1 MRKNSSRAKI
11 RLRLGFLAVAFML
24 LSRSVWAAPA
34 PFRLIL
40 GYAALNA
47 RICPLWLADEQ
58 GYLAKYGLQVEQ
70 VYLRGAPTLVAGLA
84 SGDIQLGRSGGSATL
99 AAIGA
104 GHDFKIIATFSS
116 RNTYDFIARPNIKR
130 AEELRGK
137 KIGLTSIG
145 GTTWMGV
152 LLWLEHFGLEPQRDN
167 ILLQVLGDQNIQ
179 AQAVEAGVADA
190 AALDG
195 VWSKKLKQKGFTI
208 LGEYSD
214 LNQRIVGQAMVA
226 PHVFLNQRGDIVE
239 SYLKAEIEALAFAL
253 APKNKSVVIKT
264 LMKRLR
270 TDAAGAEEGYQDLLK
285 GVDRKPFPSLDG
297 LRNVQRM
304 LKMRTPKI
312 GEVKAEEVIDARIM
326 RKLDES
332 GFIDRAYAAQGVTLK

>member
-1 MRKNSSRAKI
+1 MNCSGAHLINRWLAILFGIFVVGRADI
-11 RLRLGFLAVAFML
+11 SFCA
-24 LSRSVWAAPA
+24 AAP
-34 PFRLIL
+34 LKL
-40 GYAALNA
+40 VVGYAALNA
-47 RICPLWLADEQ
+47 RVSPLWLADEQ

-104 GHDFKIIATFSS
+104 GHDFKIVATFSS

-130 AEELRGK
+130 AEDLRGK
-137 KIGLTSIG
+137 KIALTSIG

-152 LLWLEHFGLEPQRDN
+152 LLWLEHFGLDAQRDH
-167 ILLQVLGDQNIQ
+167 ILLQVIGDQNIQ
-179 AQAVEAGVADA
+179 AQSVEAGITDA

-195 VWSKKLKQKGFTI
+195 VWSKRLKQKGFTI

-214 LNQRIVGQAMVA
+214 LDQRIVGQAMVA
-226 PHVFLNQRGDIVE
+226 PHIFLNQRSDIVE
-239 SYLKAEIEALAFAL
+239 IYLKAEIEALAFAL
-253 APKNKSVVIKT
+253 APKNKSAVIQM
-264 LMKRLR
+264 LMRRLR
-270 TDAAGAEEGYQDLLK
+270 TDAGGAEEGYQDLLK

-304 LKMRTPKI
+304 LKIRTPKI
-312 GEVKAEEVIDARIM
+312 GEIKAEDVIDARIM
-326 RKLDES
+326 HKLDDS
-332 GFIDRAYAAQGVTLK
+332 GFIDRAYAAQGTSLK

>member
-1 MRKNSSRAKI
+1 MVNLVTCIAAVFI
-11 RLRLGFLAVAFML
+11 LLGSVV
-24 LSRSVWAAPA
+24 LSWAAPTK
-34 PFRLIL
+34 LIV
-40 GYAALNA
+40 GYAAINA
-47 RICPLWLADEQ
+47 RVSPLWIAEEQ
-58 GYLAKYGLQVEQ
+58 GYLKKYDLQVEQ
-70 VYLRGAPTLVAGLA
+70 IYLRGAPTLVAGLA
-84 SGDIQLGRSGGSATL
+84 SGDIQLGRSGGSAAL

-104 GHDFKIIATFSS
+104 GHDLKMVATFSS

-137 KIGLTSIG
+137 KIVLTSIG

-167 ILLQVLGDQNIQ
+167 ILLQAVGDQSVQ
-179 AQAVEAGVADA
+179 MQAVDTGIADA

-195 VWSKKLKQKGFTI
+195 VFSMRLKQKGFTT

-214 LNQRIVGQAMVA
+214 LNQRIVGQAMIV
-226 PHVFLNQRGDIVE
+226 PHIFLTQRPDIVE

-253 APKNKSVVIKT
+253 APKNKPAVLRT
-264 LMKRLR
+264 LAKRLK
-270 TDAAGAEEGYQDLLK
+270 TDAAGAEEGYLDLLK

-312 GEVKAEEVIDARIM
+312 GEIKAEDVIDARIM
-326 RKLDES
+326 RKLDDS
-332 GFIDRAYAAQGVTLK
+332 GFIDKAYALQGTSSKQ

>member
-1 MRKNSSRAKI
+1 MRKNSSSAEI
-11 RLRLGFLAVAFML
+11 RLWIGFLTVAFML
-24 LSRSVWAAPA
+24 VSRSVWAAPA
-34 PFRLIL
+34 PFKLIL

-47 RICPLWLADEQ
+47 RISPLWLADEQ

-104 GHDFKIIATFSS
+104 GHDFKIVATFSS

-152 LLWLEHFGLEPQRDN
+152 LLWLEHFGLDPQRDN

-179 AQAVEAGVADA
+179 AQAVEAGIADA

-214 LNQRIVGQAMVA
+214 LNQRIVGQAMVV
-226 PHVFLNQRGDIVE
+226 PHV
-239 SYLKAEIEALAFAL
+239 
-253 APKNKSVVIKT
+253 
-264 LMKRLR
+264 
-270 TDAAGAEEGYQDLLK
+270 K

-312 GEVKAEEVIDARIM
+312 GEIKAEEVIDSLIM
-326 RKLDES
+326 RKLDRT
-332 GFIDRAYAAQGVTLK
+332 FAAEGASFR